1 MTPFHS
7 QAAKDEAKPEE
18 AEKEKFC
25 DMKQHKKIIDKGK
38 PDDVMPGRKNANV
51 SGSGA
56 ERAFV
61 SGSRAVVAPPGSEAR
76 FPPGD
81 DLFTVVLD

>member
-51 SGSGA
+51 S
-56 ERAFV
+56 
-61 SGSRAVVAPPGSEAR
+61 AVR
-76 FPPGD
+76 R
-81 DLFTVVLD
+81 